1 MFVARNYRSSDITAR
16 SGHCLLNKQNPK
28 ILENTMKVT
37 YDQEVDILRI
47 LLSDSDIEESDE
59 DKPGI
64 IIDYDDRGNIVG
76 LEILD
81 ASKRTE
87 NPRTLE
93 YAVTG

>member
-1 MFVARNYRSSDITAR
+1 
-16 SGHCLLNKQNPK
+16 
-28 ILENTMKVT
+28 MKVT

-59 DKPGI
+59 EKPGV
-64 IIDYDDRGNIVG
+64 IIDYDNRGNIVG